1 MEYIFDEE
9 WFLPSFLYC
18 KQTPSS
24 ACRWLFGDALD
35 VPSSLGVARGKFQGK
50 WLSIFWSVRYAP
62 DNFSLPHFEHQ
73 IRQRKKKHQFLSC
86 FCVSCVTLFSERGS
100 LVVKT
105 TLTEHFFRW
114 GFCEKFLSQG
124 LSAALKTAIKL
135 PSKHKFAQRGSET
148 TKRISLFY
156 IFQNIWSY
164 WHKDNINSNCITVI
178 YFLLKQIFVL
188 FA

>member
-1 MEYIFDEE
+1 MAIWWCFRCSLISRGGTREVSGEMTLN
-9 WFLPSFLYC
+9 FLKCKIRSRQLFVAPFWTSNPS
-18 KQTPSS
+18 K
-24 ACRWLFGDALD
+24 
-35 VPSSLGVARGKFQGK
+35 
-50 WLSIFWSVRYAP
+50 
-62 DNFSLPHFEHQ
+62 E
-73 IRQRKKKHQFLSC
+73 KKHQFPSC
-86 FCVSCVTLFSERGS
+86 FCVSCVTLLSERGS
-100 LVVKT
+100 LVAKT

-164 WHKDNINSNCITVI
+164 WQKHNINSNCIIVLRLCI
-178 YFLLKQIFVL
+178 SSSNRIAYFWRKALTAYFWMTE
-188 FA
+188 